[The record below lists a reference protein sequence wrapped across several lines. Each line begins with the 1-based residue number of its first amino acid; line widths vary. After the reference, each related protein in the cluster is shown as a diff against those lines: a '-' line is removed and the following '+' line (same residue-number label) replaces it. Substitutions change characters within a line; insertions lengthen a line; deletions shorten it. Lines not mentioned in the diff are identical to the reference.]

1 MIRFIFRFFGVL
13 ILAAAFILLV
23 YDGAKSIADSRI
35 YIYKLGQLWT
45 DINAGSLES
54 LKTTVEAYV
63 PVQVWDPVALT
74 LLEQPAWLVLGVIG
88 ILFVLLGRK
97 KKPLIGYGRD

>member
-1 MIRFIFRFFGVL
+1 MIRFLFRFLGVL

-35 YIYKLGQLWT
+35 HIYKLGQLWT
-45 DINAGSLES
+45 DINASSLQS
-54 LKTTVEAYV
+54 LQASVEAHM
-63 PVQVWDPVALT
+63 PPQAWNPVALT
-74 LLEQPAWLVLGVIG
+74 LLEQPAWLILGMFG
-88 ILFVLLGRK
+88 ILFILLGRK

>member
-1 MIRFIFRFFGVL
+1 MIRFLFRFLGVL

-45 DINAGSLES
+45 DISASSLDS
-54 LKTTVEAYV
+54 LKASAEAYL

-74 LLEQPAWLVLGVIG
+74 LLEQPAWLVLGVLG
-88 ILFVLLGRK
+88 ILSILIGRK

>member
-1 MIRFIFRFFGVL
+1 MIRFLFRFLGVL
-13 ILAAAFILLV
+13 VLAAAFILLV

-45 DINAGSLES
+45 DISAASLES
-54 LKTTVEAYV
+54 LKALVNAHL
-63 PVQVWDPVALT
+63 PVHAWDPVAVT
-74 LLEQPAWLVLGVIG
+74 VLEQPAWLVLGVLG
-88 ILFVLLGRK
+88 ILFLLLGRK

>member
-1 MIRFIFRFFGVL
+1 MIRFLFRFLGVL

-45 DINAGSLES
+45 DIHAASLQS
-54 LKTTVEAYV
+54 LQALVEQHLTV
-63 PVQVWDPVALT
+63 WFWNSIMLT
-74 LLEQPAWLVLGVIG
+74 LLDQPAWLVLGVVG
-88 ILFVLLGRK
+88 ILFILLGRRK
-97 KKPLIGYGRD
+97 KRLIGYARD

>member
-1 MIRFIFRFFGVL
+1 MIRFLFRFLGVL

-45 DINAGSLES
+45 DISSASLRT
-54 LKTTVEAYV
+54 LQAQVETYLTHW
-63 PVQVWDPVALT
+63 VWDPIVLT
-74 LLEQPAWLVLGVIG
+74 VLEQPAWLVLGIVGVLSI
-88 ILFVLLGRK
+88 LLGRRK
-97 KKPLIGYGRD
+97 KRLIGYARD

>member
-1 MIRFIFRFFGVL
+1 MIRFLFRFLGVL
-13 ILAAAFILLV
+13 ILAGAFILLV

-45 DINAGSLES
+45 DISAGSLES
-54 LKTTVEAYV
+54 LKATVETQL
-63 PVQVWDPVALT
+63 PFQVWDPVALT

-88 ILFVLLGRK
+88 VLFILIGRR

>member
-1 MIRFIFRFFGVL
+1 MLRFLFRFLGVL
-13 ILAAAFILLV
+13 VLAAAFILLV

-45 DINAGSLES
+45 DINAGSLDS
-54 LKTTVEAYV
+54 LKAMAEAQL
-63 PVQVWDPVALT
+63 PVQVWDPMVVT
-74 LLEQPAWLVLGVIG
+74 LLEQPAWLILG
-88 ILFVLLGRK
+88 ILGTLLILVGRK

>member
-1 MIRFIFRFFGVL
+1 MIRFLFRFLGVL

-45 DINAGSLES
+45 DINANSLQS
-54 LKTTVEAYV
+54 LQASIEANL
-63 PVQVWDPVALT
+63 PAQAWNPVALT
-74 LLEQPAWLVLGVIG
+74 LLEQPAWLVLGVVGVLSI
-88 ILFVLLGRK
+88 LLGRK

>member
-1 MIRFIFRFFGVL
+1 MIRFLFRFLGVL

-45 DINAGSLES
+45 DINAGSLQS
-54 LKTTVEAYV
+54 LQAAIEAHLTVWLWN
-63 PVQVWDPVALT
+63 PIMLT
-74 LLEQPAWLVLGVIG
+74 LLEQPAWLVLGVTG
-88 ILFVLLGRK
+88 ILFILLGRRK
-97 KKPLIGYGRD
+97 KRLIGYGRD

>member
-1 MIRFIFRFFGVL
+1 MIRFLFRFLGVL
-13 ILAAAFILLV
+13 VLAAAFILLV
-23 YDGAKSIADSRI
+23 YDGAKSIADNRL

-45 DINAGSLES
+45 DINAGSLDS
-54 LKTTVEAYV
+54 LKAAVETRL
-63 PVQVWDPVALT
+63 PVQVWDPVVLT

-88 ILFVLLGRK
+88 VLLVLLGRK

>member
-1 MIRFIFRFFGVL
+1 MIRFLFRFLGVL

-35 YIYKLGQLWT
+35 YIYRLGQLWT
-45 DINAGSLES
+45 DINANSLQS
-54 LKTTVEAYV
+54 LQASIEAYL
-63 PVQVWDPVALT
+63 PAPAWNPVALT
-74 LLEQPAWLVLGVIG
+74 LLEQPAWLVLGVVGVLSI
-88 ILFVLLGRK
+88 LLGRK